1 MSTHANIAIY
11 DEDTGVE
18 SIYVHSDGYPSYLGN
33 MLLDNYYRVDKI
45 EDLIDLGDA
54 SFIDKE
60 ITKPEGHSFNNRIKG
75 HSVFYGRDRG
85 ESGTQARRY
94 ITLDDYL
101 DDASEFTYIYNYD
114 EDKWYFFDA
123 YNDKVKYQPLS
134 KAVKDTYYKY
144 AKGGKLDGYYS
155 KMVDKLGKD
164 GAFTRVL
171 KDSGFNAKN
180 NQPKNELHH
189 NLQAYLQVLSHLL
202 HKFDFYQDILLIL

>member
-75 HSVFYGRDRG
+75 HSVFYGRDRTNG
-85 ESGTQARRY
+85 NNFQHTRSRQR
-94 ITLDDYL
+94 ITLM
-101 DDASEFTYIYNYD
+101 E
-114 EDKWYFFDA
+114 
-123 YNDKVKYQPLS
+123 V
-134 KAVKDTYYKY
+134 AV
-144 AKGGKLDGYYS
+144 
-155 KMVDKLGKD
+155 
-164 GAFTRVL
+164 
-171 KDSGFNAKN
+171 
-180 NQPKNELHH
+180 
-189 NLQAYLQVLSHLL
+189 
-202 HKFDFYQDILLIL
+202 